1 MVMVMVMT
9 NTARDILRTLHHVR
23 AAPRLSMIAAVPG
36 AGKSETLL
44 RYTQNTP
51 NTILHE
57 AVSGEGKIWEVAGG
71 LMERLEIGAPSRSLR
86 KARQEIAEA
95 VGAGTTLIIDEGQYL
110 AQKDR
115 RSGTNLETFEWCRA
129 MAEEGSFSLVYS
141 GDLSLLKSV
150 DQLPQLKRRMV
161 RPVIVRKVPKVDVAA
176 IAESRGL
183 VEASIIDALFKVS
196 NAYGGLG
203 DVVSVISHAGLFAG
217 KGAVGKAHILAA
229 IQDLKLTP
237 KGGLK

>member
-1 MVMVMVMT
+1 
-9 NTARDILRTLHHVR
+9 
-23 AAPRLSMIAAVPG
+23 
-36 AGKSETLL
+36 
-44 RYTQNTP
+44 
-51 NTILHE
+51 
-57 AVSGEGKIWEVAGG
+57 
-71 LMERLEIGAPSRSLR
+71 
-86 KARQEIAEA
+86 
-95 VGAGTTLIIDEGQYL
+95 
-110 AQKDR
+110 
-115 RSGTNLETFEWCRA
+115 
-129 MAEEGSFSLVYS
+129 MAEEGSFLLVYS